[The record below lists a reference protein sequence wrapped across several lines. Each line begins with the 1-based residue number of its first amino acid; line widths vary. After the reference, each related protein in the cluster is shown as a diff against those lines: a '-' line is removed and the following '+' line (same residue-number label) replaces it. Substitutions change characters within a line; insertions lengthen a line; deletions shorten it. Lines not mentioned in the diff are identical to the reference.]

1 MGLFD
6 ALFSLANLLA
16 IVGWLGLAV
25 LPGRKVIVDGIAGLL
40 IPLLLAVAYAGLIG
54 AFWAGAEG
62 GFSSLADV
70 RLLFGS
76 DGLLLAG
83 WLHYLAFDLFVG
95 AWEVRIARR
104 ENIPHFLV
112 LPCLVLTFLFGP
124 IGFLVFSIIRLAR
137 APRLIQEA

>member
-70 RLLFGS
+70 R
-76 DGLLLAG
+76 
-83 WLHYLAFDLFVG
+83 H
-95 AWEVRIARR
+95 R
-104 ENIPHFLV
+104 
-112 LPCLVLTFLFGP
+112 
-124 IGFLVFSIIRLAR
+124 
-137 APRLIQEA
+137 